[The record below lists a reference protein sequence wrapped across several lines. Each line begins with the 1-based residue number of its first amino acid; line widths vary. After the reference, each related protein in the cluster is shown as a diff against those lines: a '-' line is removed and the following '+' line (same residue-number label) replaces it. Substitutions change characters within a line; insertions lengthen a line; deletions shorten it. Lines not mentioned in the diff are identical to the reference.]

1 MFTTIL
7 ETKVLLV
14 LLLNNPPE
22 TEALQSKLRVY
33 KSHHQFYVNSTKIPN
48 RISYNSIQCSVHSHI
63 KNIHRICWIHA
74 DLGLVL
80 HSSTCTQFKSIDL
93 AREPLDQRTDQALK
107 QKNLTLSVNQ
117 RPPTLTKE
125 QHKLPG
131 YKLQLFH

>member
-7 ETKVLLV
+7 ETNVLLV

-33 KSHHQFYVNSTKIPN
+33 KSHRQFYANSTKIPN
-48 RISYNSIQCSVHSHI
+48 QISYNSIQCSVHSHI

-80 HSSTCTQFKSIDL
+80 HSSTCTQFKSTDL
-93 AREPLDQRTDQALK
+93 ARELLDQRTDQALK

-117 RPPTLTKE
+117 RSPHT
-125 QHKLPG
+125 
-131 YKLQLFH
+131 YKRAAQAAWL